1 MGGVESHDGIFA
13 VAGGIVGIHHATAGE
28 DVSHRIAVDDG
39 RLVLPVDEV
48 GGGGVTP
55 VHIAPNGSIGVV
67 LISKVVGAVLV
78 DQSVGIVHPAVGRGV
93 VVDRAIVVA
102 VGGVEGIGKFHFFPA
117 ASSGRYPLYDD
128 FGFVYA
134 LRKSDGYKI
143 VGGIDGEAHVHICSV
158 SQTEVAL
165 CGTFLNGNE
174 EVVRG
179 AVDAYDGQVAVAS
192 VELQT
197 LGRGGG
203 VADEGKQSGGK

>member
-1 MGGVESHDGIFA
+1 M
-13 VAGGIVGIHHATAGE
+13 
-28 DVSHRIAVDDG
+28 
-39 RLVLPVDEV
+39 
-48 GGGGVTP
+48 TP

-134 LRKSDGYKI
+134 LGKSDGYKI

-174 EVVRG
+174 EVARG
-179 AVDAYDGQVAVAS
+179 AVDAYDGQVAIAA